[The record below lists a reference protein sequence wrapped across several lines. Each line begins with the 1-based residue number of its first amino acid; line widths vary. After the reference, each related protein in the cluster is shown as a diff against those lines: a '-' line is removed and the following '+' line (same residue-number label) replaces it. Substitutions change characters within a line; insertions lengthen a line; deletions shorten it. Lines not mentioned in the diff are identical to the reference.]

1 MQAIIHGAR
10 RARTGDLVGAVVQ
23 HDRISPF
30 LATPTIETPAL
41 AIRSPCRSVPS
52 ENGRENR
59 MAFMF
64 KLEDEDG
71 EPADPPT
78 FKASVSD

>member
-1 MQAIIHGAR
+1 LQAIIHGEASPNR
-10 RARTGDLVGAVVQ
+10 RSGGAVVQ
-23 HDRISPF
+23 HGRISLF
-30 LATPTIETPAL
+30 LATPTLRTPTL

-52 ENGRENR
+52 DNGRGNR

-64 KLEDEDG
+64 KREDEDG